1 MLFYR
6 LLQDNLKEL
15 LGILYTPTAGE
26 AVRHYSELFRRPVSD
41 KSVTSNSQIGC
52 FISFPNRDSMRA
64 QLEAQLLD
72 INRTADITSHFE
84 ALDDRIDLVVVTDS
98 EAILGIGD
106 NGVGGIT
113 ISTSK
118 AALYT
123 LGAGINPNRILPV
136 VLDVGTD
143 NHALFA
149 DPLYMGWKRT
159 RLRGK
164 NYE

>member
-1 MLFYR
+1 
-6 LLQDNLKEL
+6 
-15 LGILYTPTAGE
+15 
-26 AVRHYSELFRRPVSD
+26 
-41 KSVTSNSQIGC
+41 
-52 FISFPNRDSMRA
+52 MRA

-72 INRTADITSHFE
+72 INRNADITSHFQP
-84 ALDDRIDLVVVTDS
+84 LQDKIDLVVVTDS

-123 LGAGINPNRILPV
+123 LGAGVNPNRILPV

-143 NHALFA
+143 NHALWA
-149 DPLYMGWKRT
+149 DPLYMGWKRN

-164 NYE
+164 NYEWVTSRGQLTSVTLWTSSSETAETSSPTQSSTSRTLE

>member
-1 MLFYR
+1 
-6 LLQDNLKEL
+6 
-15 LGILYTPTAGE
+15 
-26 AVRHYSELFRRPVSD
+26 
-41 KSVTSNSQIGC
+41 
-52 FISFPNRDSMRA
+52 MRA
-64 QLEAQLLD
+64 QLEAQLQD

-84 ALDDRIDLVVVTDS
+84 EMEDKIDLVVVTDS

-123 LGAGINPNRILPV
+123 LGAGVNPNRILPV

-143 NHALFA
+143 NQQLWR
-149 DPLYMGWKRT
+149 DPLYMGWKKT

>member
-1 MLFYR
+1 
-6 LLQDNLKEL
+6 
-15 LGILYTPTAGE
+15 
-26 AVRHYSELFRRPVSD
+26 
-41 KSVTSNSQIGC
+41 
-52 FISFPNRDSMRA
+52 MRA
-64 QLEAQLLD
+64 QLEGHLQD
-72 INRTADITSHFE
+72 INRTADVANHTKDTAES
-84 ALDDRIDLVVVTDS
+84 IDLVVVTDS

-106 NGVGGIT
+106 QGVGGIT

-164 NYE
+164 NYENFVDQFVKNCRELFPNAIIHFEDFGLTQAYKCEPFFGVFALTCSFGQVQGQDAHVQR